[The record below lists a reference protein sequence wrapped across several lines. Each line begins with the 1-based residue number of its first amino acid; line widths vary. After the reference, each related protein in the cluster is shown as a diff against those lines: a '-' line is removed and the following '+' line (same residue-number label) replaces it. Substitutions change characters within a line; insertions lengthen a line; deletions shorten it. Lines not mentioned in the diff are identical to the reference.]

1 MILFSRNEQLPI
13 FNFFRDYRQRR
24 RRRTSKIL
32 DEDEND
38 STRENVARATIH
50 CCHPIIEDTVVPTET
65 PKKTNS
71 FRRKRNFVR
80 AIEEQQIDPSFDIK
94 TPIEVTSV
102 VPNDVLVQHKDS
114 K

>member
-1 MILFSRNEQLPI
+1 MGTIADTHVPNLQ
-13 FNFFRDYRQRR
+13 RQ
-24 RRRTSKIL
+24 
-32 DEDEND
+32 
-38 STRENVARATIH
+38 ENVARATIH

-102 VPNDVLVQHKDS
+102 VPNDVVQHKDS